1 MHLINFDNFHFDSL
15 IVEEFQLFTSTLFH
29 SVITAGKIS
38 NLLNLGFVILIT
50 SCCLDL
56 IILVKLSERDL
67 GDVPPEKI

>member
-38 NLLNLGFVILIT
+38 NL
-50 SCCLDL
+50 
-56 IILVKLSERDL
+56 
-67 GDVPPEKI
+67 